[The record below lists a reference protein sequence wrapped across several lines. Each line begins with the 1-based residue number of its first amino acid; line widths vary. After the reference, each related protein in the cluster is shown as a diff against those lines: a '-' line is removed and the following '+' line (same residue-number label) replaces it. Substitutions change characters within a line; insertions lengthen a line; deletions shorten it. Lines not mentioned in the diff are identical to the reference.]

1 MEQDFSYKSRT
12 TTITTWV
19 SEADKALYNLLKNEY
34 DVRVSKE
41 VYKAMV
47 DKLQELK
54 QKYILDHAG

>member
-1 MEQDFSYKSRT
+1 MEQDFSYKNRT

-19 SEADKALYNLLKNEY
+19 SEEDKALYKLLKDEY

-47 DKLQELK
+47 EKLQELK
-54 QKYILDHAG
+54 LKHIQKSA